1 MLFFFL
7 NSAEYQRSRNTK
19 KVTEADFQ
27 EKLLF
32 TLIKA
37 KRAQNVTKMEFFC
50 VFIKFVII
58 GK

>member
-19 KVTEADFQ
+19 KVTEA
-27 EKLLF
+27 E
-32 TLIKA
+32 
-37 KRAQNVTKMEFFC
+37 RAQNVTKMEFFC